1 MSKTVAFVVLLA
13 VLCTV
18 QAKVNFGSLIT
29 PDNWHYIGRF
39 CYSNIN
45 ATGDYGANG
54 SLNYTITTTN
64 KNLTLLIYQD
74 YDPTPNRDFG
84 DWDTVYDNDTMSCME
99 KQLRVIPG
107 AIFPIPE
114 GEASGWVPTS
124 EHNRPRYFHVAVAD
138 CSSTN
143 GINIGAFQ
151 ITYLQD
157 PLTWDR
163 QFSYDEQGLLQL
175 HVVYFI
181 FYCLLMAAHVYG
193 TLEFIRKDAYHPILR
208 ILTAAI
214 ALELLSDFCM
224 MIHYAVYKND
234 GLGVSGLNALG
245 TLFNMGAELMLI
257 FMLILISKG
266 WAITSN
272 YLPDRNPILIAIG
285 VLFISYMILFIWDKA
300 GRDPASTLYF
310 YESVP
315 GIFLLIFR
323 VLAFGWLGWSLRTTL
338 TLETLPEKRRF
349 YAAYGIASTAWFLLL
364 PLFVIIITGVPA
376 WYRFKTIEALAST
389 LNFVAVATFAFLLW
403 PSRAADYF
411 TIKPTNTLIS
421 EDGEPNTYGAT
432 TGNDL

>member
-1 MSKTVAFVVLLA
+1 M
-13 VLCTV
+13 
-18 QAKVNFGSLIT
+18 
-29 PDNWHYIGRF
+29 
-39 CYSNIN
+39 
-45 ATGDYGANG
+45 
-54 SLNYTITTTN
+54 
-64 KNLTLLIYQD
+64 
-74 YDPTPNRDFG
+74 
-84 DWDTVYDNDTMSCME
+84 
-99 KQLRVIPG
+99 
-107 AIFPIPE
+107 
-114 GEASGWVPTS
+114 
-124 EHNRPRYFHVAVAD
+124 
-138 CSSTN
+138 
-143 GINIGAFQ
+143 
-151 ITYLQD
+151 
-157 PLTWDR
+157 
-163 QFSYDEQGLLQL
+163 
-175 HVVYFI
+175 
-181 FYCLLMAAHVYG
+181 
-193 TLEFIRKDAYHPILR
+193 R
-208 ILTAAI
+208 ILTSAI

-234 GLGVSGLNALG
+234 GLGVSGMHALG
-245 TLFNMGAELMLI
+245 QLFNMGAELMLI

-272 YLPDRNPILIAIG
+272 YLPDRNPILISIA

-315 GIFLLIFR
+315 GVFLLVFR

-376 WYRFKTIEALAST
+376 WYREKTIEALAST

-421 EDGEPNTYGAT
+421 EEGEPTTYGSS
-432 TGNDL
+432 GNDL